1 MQRTLRISA
10 GIVALGTT
18 LFIGGALLPQRGE
31 QADRA
36 AATDRLPRIGVTTAA
51 TDVDSA
57 ISSLRRRISEGPS
70 TLAADQAALAFAY
83 LQKARLEADP
93 TFYDRAQEALRASFD
108 AQPGE
113 NFEATLGTAILAGSR
128 HDFHGQLEWAQRAV
142 DINPYN
148 SQGLGIVGDAYLEL
162 GFNNKAVGAYQ
173 KMVDLRPDLSSFGR
187 ISYIAQVH
195 GDTTAAIQAMKRALQ
210 FAGTSRN
217 DAAWAHWQL
226 AELYIGANRLDQ
238 AQDHLD
244 SALELVPSF
253 GSALEST
260 AHVAAARGRIVEAI
274 EILVALVED
283 SPLPA
288 NYVFLGEL
296 HLLNGQDRHAEA
308 AFEEADQRLE
318 VYASH
323 GVRSDLDFVTFW
335 ADRGLH
341 LKRALNDARTLYS
354 QRKSAAASDALAWA
368 LYANGRFHE
377 AQRYAR
383 EAIRRSVGD
392 AGYHYHAALIA
403 RALGDRDATRS
414 LLQKALRL
422 DPSWSII
429 ESHRARNI
437 LTGSRETVVI

>member
-1 MQRTLRISA
+1 M
-10 GIVALGTT
+10 

-31 QADRA
+31 QPDRL
-36 AATDRLPRIGVTTAA
+36 AATAPALIGMVSAT

-57 ISSLRRRISEGPS
+57 IASLRRRIAARPPS
-70 TLAADQAALAFAY
+70 FAADQAALAFAF

-93 TFYDRAQEALRASFD
+93 SFYDHAQEALRASFD
-108 AQPGE
+108 AQPRE
-113 NFEATLGTAILAGSR
+113 NFEATLGTTILAGSR

-142 DINPYN
+142 DINPHN

-162 GFNNKAVGAYQ
+162 GFNDKAVEAYQ
-173 KMVDLRPDLSSFGR
+173 DMVDLRPDLSSFGR
-187 ISYIAQVH
+187 ISYIAQLR
-195 GDTTAAIQAMKRALQ
+195 GDTIGAIQAMKRALE
-210 FAGTSRN
+210 FAGTSSN

-226 AELYIGANRLDQ
+226 AELYIGAQRLDQ

-244 SALELVPSF
+244 SALELAPGF

-260 AHVAAARGRIVEAI
+260 AHVAAARGRIEEAI

-296 HLLNGQDRHAEA
+296 HLLNGQDGHAEA
-308 AFEEADQRLE
+308 AFEEADRRLE
-318 VYASH
+318 EYASH
-323 GVRSDLDFVTFW
+323 GVRSDVDFVTFW
-335 ADRGLH
+335 ADRGIH
-341 LKRALNDARTLYS
+341 LKRALRDARTLYS
-354 QRKSAAASDALAWA
+354 QRKSAAASDSLAWA
-368 LYANGRFHE
+368 LYANGRFHR

-403 RALGDRDATRS
+403 RALGDGDATRS
-414 LLQKALRL
+414 LLRKALRL

-429 ESHRARNI
+429 ESYQARNI
-437 LTGSRETVVI
+437 LTGSRERVVI